1 MKNRKTAVLLLN
13 VGTPDAPTVKAVR
26 RYLSEFLNDKRVI
39 DLPFMIRKL
48 LVNLI
53 IVPFRAPKSARLY
66 QRLWTTEGSPLL
78 YISERVQAALQQKL
92 DSRAD
97 VFLSMR
103 YGNPSIDKALA
114 SIQQTGYERL
124 IVLPLFP
131 QYASSTSETALQAV
145 LTRMQNWKQ
154 KPEVQ
159 LIKQFYD
166 HPAFLDA
173 LTGHIRAA
181 QPEKYD
187 HVVFSFHGL
196 PNRHLDKNHPSH
208 SFRTCTCKDSM
219 PEHGE
224 FCYKATCFQTAR
236 QLVMCLGLTSG
247 QYSVSFQSRLS
258 KNWMTPFTDQTL
270 VKLAQQGVKKV
281 LVVAPSF
288 VMDCL
293 ETTIEIGEEY
303 RELFIANGG
312 ENLRLVEGLNDS
324 SQWIS
329 ALEKIVGE
337 CD

>member
-1 MKNRKTAVLLLN
+1 MTNIKTAVLLVN

-26 RYLSEFLNDKRVI
+26 QYLSEFLNDKRVI

-131 QYASSTSETALQAV
+131 QYASSTSETAIQAV
-145 LTRMQNWKQ
+145 LARMQNWKQ

-166 HPAFLDA
+166 RPAFLDA
-173 LTGHIRAA
+173 LTVQIRAA

-196 PNRHLDKNHPSH
+196 PNRHLDKNHPAH
-208 SFRTCTCKDSM
+208 SFLTCTCKDSM

-236 QLVMCLGLTSG
+236 QLVTRLGLTPR

-258 KNWMTPFTDQTL
+258 KDWMTPFTDQTL
-270 VKLAQQGVKKV
+270 VKLSKQGVKKI

-312 ENLRLVEGLNDS
+312 EELRLVEGLNDS

-329 ALEKIVGE
+329 ALEKIVE
-337 CD
+337 EYV